1 MKTHRTSP
9 SLLFAAMLVA
19 APFHAD
25 AARIDYQVDLG
36 LERNDNVLMSSTDP
50 ADSSALRAGFGFVV
64 TEETSAVQAN
74 FSGRFEHWNYVDGP
88 QPSNPFEASL
98 SGRLNWSI
106 VPETFSF
113 TVEDSLEMRPIDRFV
128 PDTADNRQRVN
139 VLSPGP
145 NLQFDWGPAARRL
158 PPLRWIDT
166 RAEHGDPPESHR
178 RTAAP
183 PDLRALGSTNPL
195 LSTPGAEAPL
205 VG

>member
-74 FSGRFEHWNYVDGP
+74 FSGRFEYWNYVDGP
-88 QPSNPFEASL
+88 QPSNAFERSEEHTSELQSL
-98 SGRLNWSI
+98 MRISYAVFCLKKHKHKI
-106 VPETFSF
+106 
-113 TVEDSLEMRPIDRFV
+113 TV
-128 PDTADNRQRVN
+128 T
-139 VLSPGP
+139 
-145 NLQFDWGPAARRL
+145 
-158 PPLRWIDT
+158 
-166 RAEHGDPPESHR
+166 
-178 RTAAP
+178 
-183 PDLRALGSTNPL
+183 
-195 LSTPGAEAPL
+195 
-205 VG
+205 